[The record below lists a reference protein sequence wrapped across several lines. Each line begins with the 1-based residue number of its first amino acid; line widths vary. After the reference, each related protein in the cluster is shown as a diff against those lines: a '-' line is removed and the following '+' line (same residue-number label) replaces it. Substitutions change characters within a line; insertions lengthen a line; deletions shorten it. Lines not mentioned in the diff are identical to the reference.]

1 LEDHPVALQLLCRKL
16 GMTQLYAA
24 DGECIPVTV
33 LHVEPNPIIQKKTVE
48 KDGYSA
54 LQLGIGARRAGRTNK
69 ALAGH
74 FKKANV
80 APTQRLI
87 ECRVTPE
94 VAAQHEV
101 GGTIGA
107 SLFEQGQ
114 RVDLIGTSK
123 GRGTSGVV
131 RRHHFAIK
139 RQTHGTHEY
148 FRHGGAIGTR
158 SFPGHVIKGLG
169 MAGRMGNER
178 STALNREVVR
188 VDAEKGLIFVRGG
201 VPGHKEGI
209 LRVRATVKGKKKARS
224 N

>member
-1 LEDHPVALQLLCRKL
+1 VALQLLCRKL
-16 GMTQLYAA
+16 GMTQLYAE

-33 LHVEPNPIIQKKTVE
+33 LHVEPNPVVQKKSVE
-48 KDGYSA
+48 KDGYTA
-54 LQLGIGARRAGRTNK
+54 LQLGVGSRRAVRTNK

-80 APTQRLI
+80 APTRRLL
-87 ECRVTPE
+87 ECRVSPE
-94 VAAQHEV
+94 VAGQYEV
-101 GGTIGA
+101 GSTIGA
-107 SLFEQGQ
+107 ELFEQGQ

-131 RRHHFAIK
+131 RRHHFSIK

-158 SFPGHVIKGLG
+158 SFPGHVIKGIG
-169 MAGRMGNER
+169 MAGRLGNAR
-178 STALNREVVR
+178 TTALNREVVR
-188 VDAEKGLIFVRGG
+188 IDGDKGLIFIRGG
-201 VPGHKEGI
+201 VPGHRDGI
-209 LRVRATVKGKKKARS
+209 VRIRATVKGKKKTSA